1 MQNAVFMRVIHSAR
15 HFGDEFR
22 GLPNGDRPPLDY
34 FIKLAA
40 FDESHAEVAL
50 TVALADLVDGHNAR
64 MIEAGSSFGFQTK
77 AFEVGFRGPLAKTDD
92 F

>member
-1 MQNAVFMRVIHSAR
+1 
-15 HFGDEFR
+15 
-22 GLPNGDRPPLDY
+22 
-34 FIKLAA
+34 
-40 FDESHAEVAL
+40 
-50 TVALADLVDGHNAR
+50 